1 MAETQLT
8 THDDQKTTGSIAAV
22 PSAAANLGDAPQ
34 AGAPMSRGLKFL
46 VAGYVVAMFIA
57 ILYFL
62 VKVWPLGPAGAPE
75 RTEFFWGDVT
85 LASDIRFMFL
95 AALAGALGA
104 YVHLATSFADY
115 AGNERLTSSWGWWY
129 LLRPFIGMALAEVV
143 YLAVRGGLLNAGGT
157 SAASAISPYGVAA
170 ITALTG
176 LFAKQATDKL
186 REVFET
192 LFRTQQKV
200 ERKDALTFANNPTQ
214 TGTPAEV
221 NKTQTAG
228 AGTAS

>member
-1 MAETQLT
+1 MVENPVIT
-8 THDDQKTTGSIAAV
+8 DNQKTAAV
-22 PSAAANLGDAPQ
+22 DAAAPGGTPH
-34 AGAPMSRGLKFL
+34 GGSGIKPSVPMSRAVQFL

-62 VKVWPLGPAGAPE
+62 VKLWPLGTAGAPE

-85 LASDIRFMFL
+85 LNADIRLIFI

-115 AGNERLTSSWGWWY
+115 AGNEQLTSSWGWWY

-143 YLAVRGGLLNAGGT
+143 YLAVRGGLLNTGGT
-157 SAASAISPYGVAA
+157 AGATAISPYGVAA

-192 LFRTQQKV
+192 LFQTQQKV
-200 ERKDALTFANNPTQ
+200 ERKDALQITSAPAQ
-214 TGTPAEV
+214 PDAPAETS
-221 NKTQTAG
+221 KAQAAG
-228 AGTAS
+228 AGATK